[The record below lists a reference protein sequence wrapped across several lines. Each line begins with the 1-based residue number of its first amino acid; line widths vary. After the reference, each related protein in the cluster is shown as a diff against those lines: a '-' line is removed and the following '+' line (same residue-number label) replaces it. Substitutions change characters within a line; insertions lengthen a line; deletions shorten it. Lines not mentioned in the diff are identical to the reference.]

1 MLTLPPQSIKQI
13 SCIYLYIFTNSKI
26 PKTGK
31 VNPPHDIITYWS
43 YQIFLLIGINKN
55 MISNQI
61 LKQPL
66 KIQNLGLLGFTWFF
80 NKQRHNSKPIFN
92 VERAKTYD
100 YCEPVE
106 A

>member
-1 MLTLPPQSIKQI
+1 
-13 SCIYLYIFTNSKI
+13 
-26 PKTGK
+26 
-31 VNPPHDIITYWS
+31 
-43 YQIFLLIGINKN
+43 